1 MADAPDE
8 HPDDAASA
16 LEAERADAPVPPR
29 IEPGVRAA
37 RGGALIELVAFLP
50 DVAKLLYR
58 VTRDPRVDLRAKVMA
73 AAAVV
78 YVASPIDIIPDVIPA
93 IGQADDIWLVVRT
106 LRYLVNRAGYDI
118 VRELWPG
125 SDDGFALLLLVAGI
139 ER

>member
-1 MADAPDE
+1 MVDAADEGPDADAPR
-8 HPDDAASA
+8 AQ
-16 LEAERADAPVPPR
+16 EADGATPPR
-29 IEPGVRAA
+29 IGPGVRAA
-37 RGGALIELVAFLP
+37 RGGALVELAAFLP
-50 DVAKLLYR
+50 DVAKLLWR

-78 YVASPIDIIPDVIPA
+78 YVASPIDVIPDVIPG

-106 LRYLVNRAGYDI
+106 LRYLVNRAGYDV